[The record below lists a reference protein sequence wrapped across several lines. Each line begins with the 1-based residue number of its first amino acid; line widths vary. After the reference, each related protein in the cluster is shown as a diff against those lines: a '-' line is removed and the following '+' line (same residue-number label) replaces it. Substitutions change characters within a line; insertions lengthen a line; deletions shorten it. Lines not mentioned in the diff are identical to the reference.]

1 MFESVEEQLLEREMM
16 KIIKQFQL
24 NIDIEKNQEVKV
36 QNGQKDKE
44 INIKSQNKEVEKVNK
59 AVGDEEIDWEQ
70 NYLDLMQ
77 ECGYQLPD
85 EEINTQLDNEN
96 EKKINLMI
104 QKNDEC
110 HNRDFA
116 QYKLQPINNESDDQE
131 SEEVQKSKQMMNDLH
146 DEEEQIM
153 TPEQQKEYFKSLR
166 SKYLNVKQVD
176 EQKQTEKSVDT
187 TAYATNESDTT
198 QISSQNVANN
208 QKQQP
213 LLEEKQLEQ
222 TQNDDQGQLK
232 QNDSSQIQKQNENSQ
247 SIDKPRSLLPQDHV
261 TLTRE
266 MYDEQ
271 KKQQKALKKAIQN
284 AKDLG
289 IVYNGVINFEN
300 FDETSSEEG
309 EDQNKLQDQEQDE
322 QLEDNNVIEEQ
333 DEDEYDENN
342 DQTTQDEQVNVLTEI
357 KREYIQTNKWN
368 CKEYKIFYSNE
379 DIYEGEIDDKTSLK
393 DGWGVYL
400 YANGEKYEGFFQD
413 DIIHGYG
420 RYQFLGGH
428 KYEGDWSQGM
438 KHGVGI
444 LEFASGDKYIGFF
457 ERDNF
462 HGQGEY
468 FYKNGDKFEGTF
480 VHGKKNGTGKFL
492 GANGRKI
499 IGEWIDD
506 QLQHF

>member
-1 MFESVEEQLLEREMM
+1 MM
-16 KIIKQFQL
+16 KIIKQFSL
-24 NIDIEKNQEVKV
+24 NTDIQKIQEPKI
-36 QNGQKDKE
+36 QSGEKDKQ
-44 INIKSQNKEVEKVNK
+44 INIKSQAKEVEKVNK

-77 ECGYQLPD
+77 QCGYQLPD
-85 EEINTQLDNEN
+85 EEINNQVDTEN
-96 EKKINLMI
+96 EKKNNLMI

-116 QYKLQPINNESDDQE
+116 QYKLQPLNNESDDQE
-131 SEEVQKSKQMMNDLH
+131 DEEVQKSKQLMNDLY

-176 EQKQTEKSVDT
+176 EQKQAEKSVDT
-187 TAYATNESDTT
+187 TAYATNESEST
-198 QISSQNVANN
+198 QTGNQNVANN
-208 QKQQP
+208 QKQQL
-213 LLEEKQLEQ
+213 LLEEKQPEQ
-222 TQNDDQGQLK
+222 TQKDELGQLQQK
-232 QNDSSQIQKQNENSQ
+232 ESDQIQNEKDQSQN
-247 SIDKPRSLLPQDHV
+247 KPRSLLPQDHV

-300 FDETSSEEG
+300 FDDTSSEEG
-309 EDQNKLQDQEQDE
+309 DDQNKHNDEEQDE
-322 QLEDNNVIEEQ
+322 QLVDNNVIEEQ

-480 VHGKKNGTGKFL
+480 VNGKKNGTGKFL

-499 IGEWIDD
+499 IGEWIED